1 MTVYQ
6 LFQKASW
13 DYNKQK
19 LEHDSIS
26 HLHDFATVL
35 QHDE

>member
-6 LFQKASW
+6 LLQKVSW
-13 DYNKQK
+13 VYNKQK

-35 QHDE
+35 QQDE